1 MEPLLRIIDLKKYF
15 NVRGSF
21 TKKLRAID
29 GVSFDIVKGET
40 VGVVGESGC
49 GKTTLGKV
57 ILKLIEPTSGKIV
70 FENVDVT
77 KAKGKKLKW
86 YWRNAQM
93 VFQDPHSSLDPKM
106 TIAAT
111 LLEPIRQYKIDVGDE
126 EEFLARQMEMVGLGK
141 EHLYRYPHEL
151 SGGQKQRVAILRAI
165 VTRPKFLVLDEPT
178 SALDVSVQAQI
189 LELLRDLQRKY
200 ELTYLFI
207 SHDISVVKYMSNRM
221 IVMYLGK
228 IVEIGSSDQ
237 VFYNPLHPYTR
248 FLLSAIP
255 IPDPKISRER
265 KKLILQG
272 EPPSPIDPPPGCR
285 FNPRCSHAVDKC
297 RLKEPPLIEVEKG
310 HGVACW
316 LYSTK

>member
-1 MEPLLRIIDLKKYF
+1 
-15 NVRGSF
+15 
-21 TKKLRAID
+21 
-29 GVSFDIVKGET
+29 
-40 VGVVGESGC
+40 
-49 GKTTLGKV
+49 
-57 ILKLIEPTSGKIV
+57 
-70 FENVDVT
+70 
-77 KAKGKKLKW
+77 
-86 YWRNAQM
+86 
-93 VFQDPHSSLDPKM
+93 
-106 TIAAT
+106 
-111 LLEPIRQYKIDVGDE
+111 
-126 EEFLARQMEMVGLGK
+126 
-141 EHLYRYPHEL
+141 
-151 SGGQKQRVAILRAI
+151 
-165 VTRPKFLVLDEPT
+165 
-178 SALDVSVQAQI
+178 
-189 LELLRDLQRKY
+189 DLQRKY

>member
-310 HGVACW
+310 HSVACW